1 MGEQGQQ
8 IEIVTDNRG
17 FARALSKV
25 IGADA
30 SITTSPD
37 GTPGDADL
45 VIWRFDQDLH
55 VMSLRRMAARVP
67 TLVVAPET
75 DLLRSVDAG
84 VRGFVPSEAPLD
96 QVKHAADTI
105 LGGGSMIPPEL
116 LGTLLRYVVDRRR
129 RDEAVNEALAEL
141 SDREREVFELAASG
155 ARKDDIAEDLFISP
169 ATARTH
175 LQRVYRKLGVHS
187 QAELMARFAPNHTIQ
202 IPEE

>member
-8 IEIVTDNRG
+8 IAIVTDNRG
-17 FARALSKV
+17 FARALSKI
-25 IGADA
+25 IGADT
-30 SITTSPD
+30 SITASPD
-37 GTPGDADL
+37 GAPWDVDL

-55 VMSLRRMAARVP
+55 AMSLRKMAARVP
-67 TLVVAPET
+67 TLVVARET

-84 VRGFVPSEAPLD
+84 VRGFLPIEAPLD

-105 LGGGSMIPPEL
+105 LQGGSMIPPEL

-129 RDEAVNEALAEL
+129 RDEVVDEALAEL

-202 IPEE
+202 ISEE

>member
-17 FARALSKV
+17 FARALSKI

-30 SITTSPD
+30 SITASPD
-37 GTPGDADL
+37 GTPGDVDL

-55 VMSLRRMAARVP
+55 VMSLRKMAARVP
-67 TLVVAPET
+67 TLVVAQET

-84 VRGFVPSEAPLD
+84 VRGFVPTEAPLD
-96 QVKHAADTI
+96 QVKHAAYTI
-105 LGGGSMIPPEL
+105 LQGGSMIPPEL

-129 RDEAVNEALAEL
+129 RDEAVYEALAEL

-155 ARKDDIAEDLFISP
+155 ARKDDIAKDLFISP

-187 QAELMARFAPNHTIQ
+187 QAELIARFAPDHTIQ
-202 IPEE
+202 IAEE